1 MVNCCPKCWEEKFSS
16 TRLDSSGW
24 LTNYVDRRQLNRR
37 KSNKR
42 LIICMHGRN
51 PIKVSLVKMTKTP
64 PLKTIFS

>member
-1 MVNCCPKCWEEKFSS
+1 MVNCRPKFWEEKFSS
-16 TRLDSSGW
+16 TCLDSSGW

-51 PIKVSLVKMTKTP
+51 PIKLSLVKMAKTP